1 VGSCRPGHAPGA
13 GAGAQHRRLTATA
26 SARARRLPWGG
37 LATGLLAAVAAG
49 WNLGFGLP
57 YLFRPDEDVMV
68 GRAVHMAAENS
79 LDPLFY
85 IYPPLVFD
93 LFGAAEALLAL
104 VPGQHLGAA
113 TSVAPTAEILLA
125 RSVSV
130 AAAVITVLLTYSI
143 ARRAYGLRAGLLAAT
158 ALAVAPLAVREAH
171 FATTDAVAAA
181 FVAAAIW
188 AGQRAETRRWFAL
201 AGVLAGLAAASKYTG
216 GAALVYVLARA
227 LTGADRRASVLASV
241 AACAA
246 AFAVVMAPAGHLRD
260 YWDGLGFLLGRSREF
275 ASMPPGWA
283 YHATRSLPFGLGLGA
298 FVLALVGIA
307 AAAWRRRRDDLCL
320 LAFLVAAG
328 LPLALSHEVFFR
340 YVLPLLPALCVL
352 AGGALALVPG
362 RGRQVALAIGL
373 LLLLPSAYNSFRGDW
388 VLGMTDTRQQAAEWL
403 DANAPA
409 GANLGID
416 SYWGQPFYDAQ
427 ELGNNP
433 LHPLYRAGNPI
444 ADSFQQGLYTTRFV
458 VNRPTPCFILEE
470 SGPPWQSSPPIAR
483 PTAAAAMFSAGEPSA
498 GAVYDELDSFYL
510 PLWNLDGIDRPG
522 PSIAVIVNCRA

>member
-1 VGSCRPGHAPGA
+1 MVVSA
-13 GAGAQHRRLTATA
+13 G
-26 SARARRLPWGG
+26 GG
-37 LATGLLAAVAAG
+37 NPSGQSDPLAAVLAG

-68 GRAVHMAAENS
+68 GRAVHMAAESS

-104 VPGQHLGAA
+104 IPGQHLGPA
-113 TSVAPTAEILLA
+113 TSVVPTAEILLA
-125 RSVSV
+125 RSVSA

-143 ARRAYGLRAGLLAAT
+143 ARRAYGVGAGLLAAL

-216 GAALVYVLARA
+216 GAVLVYVLAAA
-227 LTGADRRASVLASV
+227 LIGPDRRASVLASV
-241 AACAA
+241 GGCAG
-246 AFAVVMAPAGHLRD
+246 AFLVVMAPAGHLRD
-260 YWDGLGFLLGRSREF
+260 YWDGLGFLFGRSREF
-275 ASMPPGWA
+275 ASMPPGWW

-298 FVLALVGIA
+298 FALALAGIG
-307 AAAWRRRRDDLCL
+307 AAAWRRGRDDLGL
-320 LAFLVAAG
+320 LAFLVAAS
-328 LPLALSHEVFFR
+328 LPLAFSHEVFFR

-362 RGRQVALAIGL
+362 RGRGPALAIGL
-373 LLLLPSAYNSFRGDW
+373 LLLLPSAYNSVLSDRL
-388 VLGMTDTRQQAAEWL
+388 LGMTDTRQQAAEWL
-403 DANAPA
+403 LANAPP
-409 GANLGID
+409 GAELQIH

-458 VNRPTPCFILEE
+458 VNRPATPCLILDE
-470 SGPPWQSSPPIAR
+470 SGPPWQSFSTPPSG
-483 PTAAAAMFSAGEPSA
+483 AAGFSAGAPGP

-510 PLWNLDGIDRPG
+510 PIWNLEGIDRPG
-522 PSIAVIVNCRA
+522 PAIVVIPDCGA